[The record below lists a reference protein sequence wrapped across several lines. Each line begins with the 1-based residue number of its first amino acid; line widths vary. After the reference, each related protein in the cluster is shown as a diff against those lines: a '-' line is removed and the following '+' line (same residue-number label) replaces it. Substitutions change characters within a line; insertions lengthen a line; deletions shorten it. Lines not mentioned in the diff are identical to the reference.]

1 MRFFFREQKIM
12 IKKTITRTLC
22 SALLLLPVIS
32 SAEMLSMVNYES
44 KPGQLPRKEG
54 IAILDVD
61 PQSPQFGKIVQDLPL
76 PPSTVAHHIFY
87 NKDVSKA
94 YITALGQGA
103 LRVIDMK
110 KTPYEIQLLN
120 VPQCEVAE
128 DMAFTSDK
136 KTWYLT
142 CMGSSNVIVGDA
154 HTDKVK
160 QVIAA
165 NEKETFIRYPHGI
178 GLNEDVDRL
187 MVTSTVRA
195 SDLGDAGETVTVI
208 EATTGKV
215 LSTHKVS
222 DKPSPSG
229 SAPVEAVFM
238 PHSTPPLAYVNTM
251 FEGKLWT
258 ATWHTSQHHFEFKP
272 AFDFSSIKQGVP
284 LEIYFNQEHDKLFVT
299 TANPGALNIFDISQ
313 STSKPV
319 FLKSIPTAGG
329 AHHVVFS
336 PDEKYAFVQN
346 SFLNLPDMDDG
357 SVSVIDLQKME
368 KIHSIDTL
376 KALGFKPNCILMLPP
391 WHTDD
396 VH

>member
-1 MRFFFREQKIM
+1 M
-12 IKKTITRTLC
+12 IKKTLARALC
-22 SALLLLPVIS
+22 SALLLAPAMS
-32 SAEMLSMVNYES
+32 SAQMLAMANYES

-61 PQSPQFGKIVQDLPL
+61 PASPQFGHIVQDLPL
-76 PPSTVAHHIFY
+76 PPDAVAHHIFY
-87 NKDVSKA
+87 NKDISKA
-94 YITALGQGA
+94 YITALGKGP

-110 KTPYEIQLLN
+110 KTSYDIQTLD

-128 DMAFTSDK
+128 DMAFSSDK

-154 HTDKVK
+154 QTDQVK
-160 QVIAA
+160 QVISAHD
-165 NEKETFIRYPHGI
+165 KDKFIRYPHGI
-178 GLNEDVDRL
+178 GLNEEVNRL

-208 EATTGKV
+208 DATSGQV
-215 LSTHKVS
+215 LSTHKVAS
-222 DKPSPSG
+222 KPSPSG
-229 SAPVEAVFM
+229 SSPVEAVFL
-238 PHSTPPLAYVNTM
+238 PHATPPLAYVNTM

-258 ATWHTSQHHFEFKP
+258 ATWQSTTHRFDFAP

-313 STSKPV
+313 STHTPT
-319 FLKSIPTAGG
+319 LIKSIPTAGG

-357 SVSVIDLQKME
+357 SISVIDLQKME
-368 KIHSIDTL
+368 KVHSIDTL
-376 KALGFKPNCILMLPP
+376 KTLGYKPNCILMLPP
-391 WHTDD
+391 WHIDD